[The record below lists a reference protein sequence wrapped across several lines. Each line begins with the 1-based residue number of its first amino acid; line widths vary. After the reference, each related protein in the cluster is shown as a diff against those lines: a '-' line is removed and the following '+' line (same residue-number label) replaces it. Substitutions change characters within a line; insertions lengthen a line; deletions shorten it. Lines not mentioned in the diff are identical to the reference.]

1 MADWRL
7 PLLRAWQA
15 RRERRATF
23 SALVLG
29 DSHVR
34 VFEHWWFLWALP
46 RVRWDIVYVAG
57 GTAAGLANR
66 HSVTGARA
74 RFLHALQDTPHD
86 AVIVN
91 LGEVDTGYN
100 IWARA
105 ARDGVEPRQMMEQA
119 AQRYTAFLDEI
130 APQHRL
136 IVLGAPLPTLPDA
149 FEPRDDVGAMRQQL
163 PHSLRERTRLT
174 LAFND
179 LMAAACAARGIVHL
193 DDRAASLGPD
203 GCVRP
208 SWQRRDRADH
218 HYDRARYARWLARAL
233 RPHLSA

>member
-15 RRERRATF
+15 RRERRATL

-46 RVRWDIVYVAG
+46 QVRWDIVYVAG
-57 GTAAGLANR
+57 GTAAGLAYT

-86 AVIVN
+86 VVILN

-105 ARDGVEPRQMMEQA
+105 ARDRVEPQQMMMQA
-119 AQRYTAFLDEI
+119 AQRYLAFLDEI
-130 APQHRL
+130 TPRHRV
-136 IVLGAPLPTLPDA
+136 IVVGAPLPTLPDEFA
-149 FEPRDDVGAMRQQL
+149 PVDEVSAMRRQVPQT
-163 PHSLRERTRLT
+163 LRERTRLT

-179 LMAAACAARGIVHL
+179 HMASACAARGIVHL
-193 DDRAASLGPD
+193 DDRADSLGPD
-203 GCVRP
+203 GCVKP
-208 SWQRRDRADH
+208 AWQRRDRPDH

-233 RPHLSA
+233 QPHLTA